1 MPARAH
7 NPVTACSDDLIT
19 VAAIGIVAFISTDI
33 AHEVAGHGIGLL
45 IAGGRSG
52 IFTTTRLI
60 HEPPLPAPG
69 WRIFDIGGPAGNL
82 IWAGACLLAQRRM
95 SPAAPALRLFLWA
108 TMSFS
113 LLWEFGYLMK
123 CGLTGQGDAIALV
136 SGLKPAGLWQALL
149 FAIGLLWYVRS
160 LSFINAELHFVVS
173 AKEAGW
179 RTRLVKLLRTLCG
192 AGGLI
197 ACAGPVF
204 DPRGR
209 MEILNSGVLTSFAS
223 WVGLV
228 RLPSRFPGYPDK
240 TNANS
245 GSVGRSL
252 PLILLAVVAS
262 VCYVTILGPGI
273 SWP

>member
-1 MPARAH
+1 MPARTH
-7 NPVTACSDDLIT
+7 NPLTACSDDLIT
-19 VAAIGIVAFISTDI
+19 VAAIGILAFISTDI

-52 IFTTTRLI
+52 ILTTTRLI

-95 SPAAPALRLFLWA
+95 SRAAPALRLFLWA

-149 FAIGLLWYVRS
+149 FAIGLLLYVRT
-160 LSFINAELHFVVS
+160 LSFVSAELHFVVS
-173 AKEAGW
+173 TKEVRW
-179 RTRLVKLLRTLCG
+179 RTRLVNLLTALCC

-197 ACAGPVF
+197 ACAGPLF

-228 RLPSRFPGYPDK
+228 RLPSRFPADPDK
-240 TNANS
+240 THATS
-245 GSVGRSL
+245 GPVSRSL
-252 PLILLAVVAS
+252 PFIVCAVAAS
-262 VCYVTILGPGI
+262 VFYVSVLGPGI
-273 SWP
+273 PWP